1 MGIYAGSCD
10 LRSDVG
16 VIHET
21 IHGLIHYNWDLCY
34 LSKGKK
40 RKGVKKNSQASPT
53 NVIISLGQPLMQLAT
68 SVGNVREIN
77 ERRGG
82 SKKKTCTKVDGF
94 GSLDLTQLA
103 QSASKIRSSYCT
115 FII

>member
-34 LSKGKK
+34 LSKRKK
-40 RKGVKKNSQASPT
+40 RKEGKKTKNSQASPT

-77 ERRGG
+77 ERGQI
-82 SKKKTCTKVDGF
+82 KKEDMHKSGRVW
-94 GSLDLTQLA
+94 QLRLNSVGA
-103 QSASKIRSSYCT
+103 ECQ
-115 FII
+115 

>member
-34 LSKGKK
+34 LSKRKK
-40 RKGVKKNSQASPT
+40 RKGGKNSQASPT

-82 SKKKTCTKVDGF
+82 IKKEDMHKSGRVWKLRLNSVGAEC
-94 GSLDLTQLA
+94 Q
-103 QSASKIRSSYCT
+103 
-115 FII
+115 